1 VASPARHG
9 AMSSRPYAAVVF
21 DFGGVL
27 ISPITDRISQV
38 AARHGVSTEE
48 LLHVLMGPPDVSTAD
63 HPWHRA
69 ERGEIAVDGFQQ
81 LVQPWAAEV
90 GIELTG
96 DEFDII
102 LDGVFTVHDDIV
114 SRIVA
119 LRSEGIT
126 TALLTNSFKEF
137 RAHIENHVDFG
148 IFDFVIDS
156 SEVGCRKP
164 EPEIYELTTRRLG
177 IPPERILY
185 LDDFIANVIGARAAG
200 WDVIHVTSP
209 QQALDA
215 LDEALGPP

>member
-1 VASPARHG
+1 MSARRY
-9 AMSSRPYAAVVF
+9 SAVVF

-27 ISPITDRISQV
+27 ISPITDRISEV
-38 AARHGVSTEE
+38 AARHGVSMEA
-48 LLHVLMGPPDVSTAD
+48 LLHVLMGPPDVSTDD
-63 HPWHRA
+63 HPWHQA
-69 ERGEIAVDGFQQ
+69 ERGEIAVEGFQQ
-81 LVQPWAAEV
+81 LVQPWAADV
-90 GIELTG
+90 GISLTG

-102 LDGVFTVHDDIV
+102 LDGVFKVHEDIV
-114 SRIVA
+114 RRIVA

-148 IFDFVIDS
+148 IFDLVIDS

-177 IPPERILY
+177 MAPERILY
-185 LDDFIANVIGARAAG
+185 LDDFLANVIGARDAG

-215 LDEALGPP
+215 LDEALGSPGGSDSTTT